1 MGATFSRVKNWTTE
15 VLSNTDLNAEID
27 NILNNLDPSG
37 VDDYSTNAA
46 QMRLTTNPGSVGS
59 ESLATSLAG
68 ELERLRYAIQRII
81 GSDATQWYSAPQTTL
96 TDLNAAVGGG
106 YSSNRISSGK
116 TSSLSSQMRALI
128 PSGTTTSITLDGS
141 PTSFVYYVND
151 NQYSI
156 TADLTVTG
164 LSAAPSSN
172 ATASIA
178 DAQAGDNQFSE
189 FLGEYGTQIN
199 ISAAGSE
206 FASRVGQY
214 VGLGINNGSATEY
227 MIGYINSTTAITR
240 AMRGCF
246 INQSN
251 AVVPRV
257 RFTSGDSVT
266 LLRLAWLF
274 ANTSSSIAVTYTT
287 PTFSESEP
295 SAPSTGDYWFDFA
308 NDTWKT
314 YNSVTWVAA
323 NATLIGMSLQSSSA
337 CVAARTFDQFTSTLD
352 TNTIELEW
360 DSNSQVRVKDVFASV
375 NVFGAQ
381 INYGMRRLTWDMASH
396 LESGLTEQA
405 STYYYF
411 YVNENGGPVISDKV
425 PLDLKGSRRG
435 LYHPQ
440 ETWRCIGCAFNDS
453 GSNLDQSTLY
463 TFDSKNTT
471 NEQFYN
477 GLNYRVAV
485 STASNTV
492 VFTLKDR
499 VGNYPSELIPTDI
512 KFRDA
517 TAATGAYIN
526 LRLKSSPN
534 ITVPSGASLGHGTA
548 TNGYIFGYLVY
559 DGTPF
564 MALDSIPRDDLQLQ
578 NVTAISANATVSAL
592 YGSSSGSS
600 KQLKHLFRAYWST
613 GVNGSWTTPTR
624 MELTAKNEFNHE
636 YLQNSFS
643 GYGISSATEIYH
655 AVGTNSV
662 YMGPGDWEI
671 NGAIQWNGTSNL
683 VSNIGYN
690 IYGANGANSG
700 SVPAALSTLTGV
712 SILAGLEGSS
722 NRYGNNISGASYGFF
737 AGTVSPI
744 LVRLTTAQTAY
755 LVPKSA
761 GTGTGIN
768 IGGTITARRVV
779 GPR

>member
-227 MIGYINSTTAITR
+227 LIGYINSTTAITR

-323 NATLIGMSLQSSSA
+323 NATLIGMTLQTSAA

-360 DSNSQVRVKDVFASV
+360 ESNSQVRVKDAFASV

-381 INYGMRRLTWDMASH
+381 ISYGMRRLTWDMASH

-411 YVNENGGPVISDKV
+411 YINENGGPVISDKV

-477 GLNYRVAV
+477 GLNYRIAV
-485 STASNTV
+485 STAANTV

-534 ITVPSGASLGHGTA
+534 ITIPSGATLGHGTA
-548 TNGYIFGYLVY
+548 PYSYVFGYLAY
-559 DGTPF
+559 DSTPF
-564 MALDSIPRDDLQLQ
+564 LAVGSIPRDEMQLQ
-578 NVTAISANATVSAL
+578 NITAISVNATISSL
-592 YGSSSGSS
+592 YGAASGSS
-600 KQLKHLFRAYWST
+600 KQIKNIFRAYYT
-613 GVNGSWTTPTR
+613 NGVNGAWTTPTR
-624 MELTAKNEFNHE
+624 MELTSANYFNDD
-636 YLQNSFS
+636 YLSCNIPL
-643 GYGISSATEIYH
+643 GTPASAT
-655 AVGTNSV
+655 AVYNAASANSMV
-662 YMGPGDWEI
+662 LGPGDWDLV
-671 NGAIQWNGTSNL
+671 GYLHWNGTSSIVGRWGGN
-683 VSNIGYN
+683 YHTT
-690 IYGANGANSG
+690 NGGNSG
-700 SVPAALSTLTGV
+700 TVPAKMSTSSGV
-712 SILAGLEGSS
+712 SVLFGDDNTYEDGV
-722 NRYGNNISGASYGFF
+722 SGQSMVGCTHYL
-737 AGTVSPI
+737 SPMRI
-744 LVRLTTAQTAY
+744 RVTSVITAY
-755 LVPKSA
+755 LVPYSSGS
-761 GTGTGIN
+761 GTGYSYLGN
-768 IGGTITARRVV
+768 GAAKRVTRN
-779 GPR
+779 GQ

>member
-37 VDDYSTNAA
+37 VDDYSSNAA

-128 PSGTTTSITLDGS
+128 PSGTTTSITLDGA
-141 PTSFVYYVND
+141 PTNFVYYVND

-251 AVVPRV
+251 AVVPRI

-323 NATLIGMSLQSSSA
+323 NATLIGMTLQTSAA
-337 CVAARTFDQFTSTLD
+337 CVAARTFDQFTSALD

-360 DSNSQVRVKDVFASV
+360 ESNSQVRVKDAFASV

-381 INYGMRRLTWDMASH
+381 ISYGMRRLTWDMASH

-440 ETWRCIGCAFNDS
+440 ETWRCVGCAFNDAS
-453 GSNLDQSTLY
+453 SNLDQSTIY
-463 TFDSKNTT
+463 TFEAKATN

-485 STASNTV
+485 STAANTV

-499 VGNYPSELIPTDI
+499 VGNYPSELIPTDV

-517 TAATGAYIN
+517 TAATGAYVN

-534 ITVPSGASLGHGTA
+534 ITIPSGATLGHGTA
-548 TNGYIFGYLVY
+548 AYSYIFGYLAY
-559 DGTPF
+559 DSTPF
-564 MALDSIPRDDLQLQ
+564 MAVGSVPRDEMQLQ
-578 NVTAISANATVSAL
+578 NVTAISVNATISSL
-592 YGSSSGSS
+592 YGAVSGSS
-600 KQLKHLFRAYWST
+600 KQIKSIFRAYYT
-613 GVNGSWTTPTR
+613 NGVNGAWTNPTR
-624 MELTAKNEFNHE
+624 MELTSANYFNDD
-636 YLQNSFS
+636 YLSFS
-643 GYGISSATEIYH
+643 IPLGTPASATGVYN
-655 AVGTNSV
+655 AASSNS
-662 YMGPGDWEI
+662 MILGPGDWDLV
-671 NGAIQWNGTSNL
+671 GYLHWNGTSSIVGRWGGN
-683 VSNIGYN
+683 YHTT
-690 IYGANGANSG
+690 NGGNSG
-700 SVPAALSTLTGV
+700 TVPAKMSTSSGV
-712 SILAGLEGSS
+712 SVLFGDDNTYEDGVNGQSMAGCTHFL
-722 NRYGNNISGASYGFF
+722 
-737 AGTVSPI
+737 SPMRI
-744 LVRLTTAQTAY
+744 RVTSVITAY
-755 LVPKSA
+755 LVPYSA
-761 GTGTGIN
+761 GSGTGYSYLGN
-768 IGGTITARRVV
+768 GAAKRV
-779 GPR
+779 PRNGQ

>member
-206 FASRVGQY
+206 FSSRVGQY

-251 AVVPRV
+251 AVVPRI

-323 NATLIGMSLQSSSA
+323 NATLIGMTLQTSAA
-337 CVAARTFDQFTSTLD
+337 CVAARTFDQFTSALD

-360 DSNSQVRVKDVFASV
+360 DSNSQVRVKDAFASV

-381 INYGMRRLTWDMASH
+381 ISYGMRRLTWDMASH

-471 NEQFYN
+471 NEQFYD
-477 GLNYRVAV
+477 GMNYRVAV
-485 STASNTV
+485 ATAASAV

-499 VGNYPSELIPTDI
+499 IGNYPSELIPTDI

-534 ITVPSGASLGHGTA
+534 ITIPSGATLGHGTA
-548 TNGYIFGYLVY
+548 PYSYVFGYLAY
-559 DGTPF
+559 DSTPF
-564 MALDSIPRDDLQLQ
+564 MAVGSIPRDEMQLQ
-578 NVTAISANATVSAL
+578 NVTAISVNATISSL
-592 YGSSSGSS
+592 YGAVSGSS
-600 KQLKHLFRAYWST
+600 KQIKNIFRAYYWL
-613 GVNGSWTTPTR
+613 GVNGTWTTPTR
-624 MELTAKNEFNHE
+624 MELTSANYFNDD
-636 YLQNSFS
+636 YLSCAIPLGNPV
-643 GYGISSATEIYH
+643 SATGVYH
-655 AVGTNSV
+655 AASSNS
-662 YMGPGDWEI
+662 MILGPGDWDLV
-671 NGAIQWNGTSNL
+671 GYLHWNGTSSIISKWGGNF
-683 VSNIGYN
+683 YTT
-690 IYGANGANSG
+690 NGPNTNT
-700 SVPAALSTLTGV
+700 VPAKMSTSSGV
-712 SILAGLEGSS
+712 SVLFGDDNTYEDGVNGQSM
-722 NRYGNNISGASYGFF
+722 SGCTHYL
-737 AGTVSPI
+737 SPMRI
-744 LVRLTTAQTAY
+744 RVTNVITAY
-755 LVPKSA
+755 LVPYSNA
-761 GTGTGIN
+761 SGTSYQYFGNG
-768 IGGTITARRVV
+768 AAKRVTRN
-779 GPR
+779 GQ